1 MVFIGASVFGAVS
14 AVSSSSA
21 RPFLKD
27 LMPLATSPIKSETLP
42 RPPKT
47 SRSTAP
53 TINQCQMLK
62 EPMKSSVRLHAH
74 NAAHP
79 RQHADFSQKLGVGTG
94 KNKRNG
100 HAAKPQ
106 GPVRR
111 Y

>member
-1 MVFIGASVFGAVS
+1 MVFIVASVFGVVS
-14 AVSSSSA
+14 AVSSSA

-27 LMPLATSPIKSETLP
+27 LMPLATSPLKSETLP

-62 EPMKSSVRLHAH
+62 EPIKSSVRLCAH
-74 NAAHP
+74 NGARL
-79 RQHADFSQKLGVGTG
+79 RQYADFSQKLGVGTG
-94 KNKRNG
+94 KNKRKRP
-100 HAAKPQ
+100 AAKPR
-106 GPVRR
+106 GPARR